1 MGKENGD
8 LRSELESVKQTVSLE
23 KEKFMDQQAKLK
35 EVELKYSQLKRDLDR
50 STGKVVDM
58 REQRKRDEYEWER
71 EKKRIQ
77 EARLETVSEKSAVEG
92 RNEVGWKILED
103 RRLSWVPLFVTSA
116 LSNLRVEFL
125 TQSIQLVMRLALLAA
140 VSRARKLKAQ
150 IGLSRR
156 GEEEGVRREGIS

>member
-1 MGKENGD
+1 MKE
-8 LRSELESVKQTVSLE
+8 RHELIKTGNYTEADTNLSNTLE
-23 KEKFMDQQAKLK
+23 
-35 EVELKYSQLKRDLDR
+35 
-50 STGKVVDM
+50 
-58 REQRKRDEYEWER
+58 W

-140 VSRARKLKAQ
+140 VS
-150 IGLSRR
+150 
-156 GEEEGVRREGIS
+156 